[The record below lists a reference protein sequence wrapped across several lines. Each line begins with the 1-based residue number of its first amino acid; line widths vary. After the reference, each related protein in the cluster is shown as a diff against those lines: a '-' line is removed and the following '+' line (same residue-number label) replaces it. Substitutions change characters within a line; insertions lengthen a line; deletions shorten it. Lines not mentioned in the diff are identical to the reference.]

1 MTTHVDAGTDPRHR
15 TVDTDLRRRAAAVV
29 PNGMY
34 GHLDMR
40 TFPAIPQF
48 IARAR
53 GARLWDVDGNEYVD
67 LMCSWGPVILGH
79 ADPVVEEAAERQR
92 RQGDCLNGA
101 APVMVELAEALVRT
115 VAHADWAMFAKNGT
129 DATTMCCTIAR
140 AATGRDA
147 ILVAAGAYHGAAPW
161 CTPFPAGVTA
171 ADRANLL
178 HYRFNDI
185 ASIRAAV
192 GDETDHVA
200 AIIVS
205 PFRHDAGFDQ
215 DLVDPA
221 FARDVRAYC
230 DEIGA
235 ALILDDVRAGFR
247 LHHGGSW
254 EPLGVHPDLTPWS
267 KAIANGHPLAAVT
280 GTDRYREA
288 AGSIFVTGS
297 FWMGAVAMAAGLAT
311 LGELERRDAVAHM
324 SDVGGQLRT
333 GVLDS
338 ATRWGFDVTYTGPA
352 QMPNLAFRDDVD
364 HALAIAFSAEAQAR
378 GVYVHPKHNWFVSAA
393 MTSDDLDMALGGLD
407 GAFAALRA
415 RHPQHGAR

>member
-1 MTTHVDAGTDPRHR
+1 MTTELGANTDRR
-15 TVDTDLRRRAAAVV
+15 QRLIDTELRRRAHAVV

-34 GHLDMR
+34 GHLNMGAL
-40 TFPAIPQF
+40 PAIPQY
-48 IARAR
+48 IARSR

-79 ADPVVEEAAERQR
+79 ADPAVEEAAERQQ
-92 RQGDCLNGA
+92 RQGDCLNGPG
-101 APVMVELAEALVRT
+101 PVMVELAEAMVRT
-115 VAHADWAMFAKNGT
+115 VSNADWVMFAKNGT

-140 AATGRDA
+140 AATGRSM
-147 ILVAAGAYHGAAPW
+147 ILVAEGAYHGAAPW

-178 HYRFNDI
+178 QYQYNDVT
-185 ASIRAAV
+185 SIREAV
-192 GDETDHVA
+192 GEHAGDVA

-215 DLVDPA
+215 ELVDPS
-221 FARDVRAYC
+221 FARGVRAYC

-247 LHHGGSW
+247 LHHGHSW

-267 KAIANGHPLAAVT
+267 KAIANGYPLAAVT
-280 GTDRYREA
+280 GSDRYRDA

-297 FWMGAVAMAAGLAT
+297 FWMGAVAMAACLAT
-311 LGELERRDAVAHM
+311 LDELVRRDAVARM
-324 SDVGGQLRT
+324 RALGLQLRA
-333 GVLDS
+333 GVVDS
-338 ATRWGFDVTYTGPA
+338 AAKWGFDIRYTGPA
-352 QMPNLAFRDDVD
+352 QMPNLLFDNDTD
-364 HALAIAFSAEAQAR
+364 YELAVAFSAEAQAR
-378 GVYVHPKHNWFVSAA
+378 GVYVHPKHNWFVSSA
-393 MTSDDLDMALGGLD
+393 MSADDLDMALTGLD

-415 RHPQHGAR
+415 RYPRGTV

>member
-1 MTTHVDAGTDPRHR
+1 MTTTHTSVGNATDRRQRRIDTELRHR
-15 TVDTDLRRRAAAVV
+15 ARAVV
-29 PNGMY
+29 PGGMY
-34 GHLDMR
+34 GHLDMGAL
-40 TFPAIPQF
+40 PGIPQYV
-48 IARAR
+48 ARAR

-79 ADPVVEEAAERQR
+79 GDPVVEEAAERQR
-92 RQGDCLNGA
+92 RDGDCLNGP
-101 APVMVELAEALVRT
+101 APVMVELAEAMVE
-115 VAHADWAMFAKNGT
+115 AIEHADWVMFAKNGT

-140 AATGRDA
+140 AETGRA
-147 ILVAAGAYHGAAPW
+147 LILVAEGAYHGAAPW

-178 HYRFNDI
+178 YYRYNDV

-192 GDETDHVA
+192 GERGDDVA
-200 AIIVS
+200 AVIVS
-205 PFRHDAGFDQ
+205 PFRHDAGLNQ
-215 DLVDPA
+215 ELVDPA
-221 FARDVRAYC
+221 FAREVRAYC

-254 EPLGVHPDLTPWS
+254 EPLGVQPDLTPWS

-280 GTDRYREA
+280 GTDRFRDA
-288 AGSIFVTGS
+288 ASSVFVTGS

-311 LGELERRDAVAHM
+311 LTELARRDAVTTM
-324 SDVGGQLRT
+324 RDVGEQLRT
-333 GVLDS
+333 GILDS
-338 ATRWGFDVTYTGPA
+338 AGRWGFDVHYTGPA
-352 QMPNLAFRDDVD
+352 QMPNLLFANDT
-364 HALAIAFSAEAQAR
+364 HHELAVAFSAEAQAR

-393 MTSDDLDMALGGLD
+393 MTADDLDMALTGLD

-415 RHPQHGAR
+415 RAPR

>member
-1 MTTHVDAGTDPRHR
+1 MTTDIDVTADPRQR
-15 TVDTDLRRRAAAVV
+15 SADAELRRRARAVV

-34 GHLDMR
+34 GHQNMNA
-40 TFPAIPQF
+40 FPAIPQF
-48 IARAR
+48 IERAR

-79 ADPVVEEAAERQR
+79 HDPVVEDAAERQR
-92 RQGDCLNGA
+92 RQGDCLNGP
-101 APVMVELAEALVRT
+101 APIMVELAEAFVET
-115 VAHADWAMFAKNGT
+115 VADADWVMFAKNGT

-140 AATGRDA
+140 AETDRTM
-147 ILVAAGAYHGAAPW
+147 ILVAEGAYHGAAPW

-178 HYRFNDI
+178 HYQYNDV

-192 GDETDHVA
+192 GDRADDVA

-205 PFRHDAGFDQ
+205 PFRHDAGYDQ
-215 DLVDPA
+215 EFVDPT

-254 EPLGVHPDLTPWS
+254 EPLGVRADLTPWS

-280 GTDRYREA
+280 GTDRYRDA
-288 AGSIFVTGS
+288 AGGIFVTGS
-297 FWMGAVAMAAGLAT
+297 FWMGAVAMAASLAT
-311 LGELERRDAVAHM
+311 ITELARRDAVSRM
-324 SDVGGQLRT
+324 RDLGQQLRA
-333 GVLDS
+333 GIVDS
-338 ATRWGFDVTYTGPA
+338 AERWGFDVHYTGPA
-352 QMPNLAFRDDVD
+352 QMPNLLFANDSDYELSV
-364 HALAIAFSAEAQAR
+364 AFSAEAQAR

-393 MTSDDLDMALGGLD
+393 MTEGDLDMALTGLD
-407 GAFAALRA
+407 GAFGALRA
-415 RHPQHGAR
+415 RHPRP

>member
-1 MTTHVDAGTDPRHR
+1 MTTNIDVTTDRRQRDA
-15 TVDTDLRRRAAAVV
+15 DTELRRRAKAVV

-34 GHLDMR
+34 GHQNMNAL
-40 TFPAIPQF
+40 PAIPQY
-48 IARAR
+48 IARSR

-79 ADPVVEEAAERQR
+79 GDPVVEQAAERQR
-92 RQGDCLNGA
+92 RQGDCLNGP
-101 APVMVELAEALVRT
+101 APVMVELAEAMVAT
-115 VAHADWAMFAKNGT
+115 VADADWAMFAKNGT

-140 AATGRDA
+140 AATGRKM
-147 ILVAAGAYHGAAPW
+147 ILVAEGAYHGAAPW

-178 HYRFNDI
+178 QFQFNDI
-185 ASIRAAV
+185 ASIRAAA
-192 GDETDHVA
+192 GEHADDVA

-215 DLVDPA
+215 ELVDPT

-254 EPLGVHPDLTPWS
+254 EPLGVQVDLTPWS
-267 KAIANGHPLAAVT
+267 KSIANGYALAAVT
-280 GTDRYREA
+280 GTDRYRDA
-288 AGSIFVTGS
+288 AGGIFVTGS
-297 FWMGAVAMAAGLAT
+297 FWMGAVDMAAGLAT
-311 LGELERRDAVAHM
+311 ITELASRDAVSRM
-324 SDVGGQLRT
+324 RDLGQQLRT
-333 GVLDS
+333 GILQG
-338 ATRWGFDVTYTGPA
+338 ATRWGFDVHYTGPS
-352 QMPNLAFRDDVD
+352 QMPNLLFANDSDY
-364 HALAIAFSAEAQAR
+364 ALSVAFSAEAQAR

-393 MTSDDLDMALGGLD
+393 MTDADLDMALTGLD
-407 GAFAALRA
+407 GAFGALRA
-415 RHPQHGAR
+415 RYPQP

>member
-1 MTTHVDAGTDPRHR
+1 MTTDLNVGTDLRQR
-15 TVDTDLRRRAAAVV
+15 SADSELRRRAGAVV

-40 TFPAIPQF
+40 AFPAIPQY
-48 IARAR
+48 IARSR

-79 ADPVVEEAAERQR
+79 QDPAVEAAAEQQR
-92 RQGDCLNGA
+92 RQGDCVNGA
-101 APVMVELAEALVRT
+101 APVMVELAETLVRT
-115 VAHADWAMFAKNGT
+115 VAHADWVMFAKNGT

-140 AATGRDA
+140 AHTSRAM
-147 ILVAAGAYHGAAPW
+147 ILVARGAYHGAAPW

-178 HYRFNDI
+178 EYDYNDI

-192 GDETDHVA
+192 GEHADDVA

-215 DLVDPA
+215 ELVDPA
-221 FARDVRAYC
+221 FAREVRAYC
-230 DEIGA
+230 DTIGA

-267 KAIANGHPLAAVT
+267 KAIANGYPLAAVT
-280 GTDRYREA
+280 GTDRYRDA

-311 LGELERRDAVAHM
+311 ITELGSRDAVARM
-324 SDVGGQLRT
+324 REVGLQLSS
-333 GVLDS
+333 GIADS
-338 ATRWGFDVTYTGPA
+338 ASRWGFDIHYTGPA
-352 QMPNLAFRDDVD
+352 QMPNLLFVDDTD
-364 HALAIAFSAEAQAR
+364 YQLATAFSAEAQAR

-393 MTSDDLDMALGGLD
+393 TTPDDLDMALTGLD
-407 GAFAALRA
+407 GAFAALRQ
-415 RHPQHGAR
+415 RHPRA

>member
-1 MTTHVDAGTDPRHR
+1 MTTDLNVGTDLRHR
-15 TVDTDLRRRAAAVV
+15 SADSELRRRAGAVV

-40 TFPAIPQF
+40 AFPAIPQY
-48 IARAR
+48 IARSR

-79 ADPVVEEAAERQR
+79 LDPAVEAAAEQQR
-92 RQGDCLNGA
+92 RRGDCVNGA
-101 APVMVELAEALVRT
+101 APVMVDLAETMVRS
-115 VAHADWAMFAKNGT
+115 VAHADWVMFAKNGT

-140 AATGRDA
+140 AHTNRAL
-147 ILVAAGAYHGAAPW
+147 ILVAKGAYHGAAPW

-178 HYRFNDI
+178 EYDYNDI
-185 ASIRAAV
+185 ASVRAAI
-192 GDETDHVA
+192 GEKADEVA

-215 DLVDPA
+215 ELVDPS
-221 FARDVRAYC
+221 FAREVRAYC
-230 DEIGA
+230 DTIGA

-254 EPLGVHPDLTPWS
+254 EPLGVQPDLTPWS
-267 KAIANGHPLAAVT
+267 KAIANGYPLAAVT
-280 GTDRYREA
+280 GTDRYRDA

-311 LGELERRDAVAHM
+311 ITELGSRDAVARM
-324 SDVGGQLRT
+324 REVGLQLSS
-333 GVLDS
+333 GIADS
-338 ATRWGFDVTYTGPA
+338 ASRWGFDIHYTGPA
-352 QMPNLAFRDDVD
+352 QMPNLLFVNDTDYQ
-364 HALAIAFSAEAQAR
+364 LATAFSAEAQAR

-393 MTSDDLDMALGGLD
+393 TTPDDLDMALTGLD
-407 GAFAALRA
+407 GAFAALRQ
-415 RHPQHGAR
+415 RHPRA

>member
-1 MTTHVDAGTDPRHR
+1 MSIETGIITDRR
-15 TVDTDLRRRAAAVV
+15 QRSVDTELRRRANAVV

-34 GHLDMR
+34 GHQNMNAL
-40 TFPAIPQF
+40 PAIPQY

-79 ADPVVEEAAERQR
+79 DDPVVELAAERQR
-92 RQGDCLNGA
+92 RQGDCLNGPG
-101 APVMVELAEALVRT
+101 PVMVELAEAMVET
-115 VAHADWAMFAKNGT
+115 VPSADWVMFAKNGT

-140 AATGRDA
+140 AETKRKT
-147 ILVAAGAYHGAAPW
+147 ILVADGAYHGAAPW

-171 ADRANLL
+171 EDRANLL
-178 HYRFNDI
+178 HYQYNDV

-192 GDETDHVA
+192 GERADDVA
-200 AIIVS
+200 AIFVS

-215 DLVDPA
+215 ELVDPT

-247 LHHGGSW
+247 LHHGNSW
-254 EPLGVHPDLTPWS
+254 DPLGVYPDLTPWS
-267 KAIANGHPLAAVT
+267 KSIANGYPLAAVT
-280 GTDRYREA
+280 GTDRYRDA

-311 LGELERRDAVAHM
+311 LTELGSRNAVARMHEL
-324 SDVGGQLRT
+324 GQQLRS
-333 GVLDS
+333 GVVDS
-338 ATRWGFDVTYTGPA
+338 ADRWGFDIRYTGPS
-352 QMPNLAFRDDVD
+352 QMPNLLFAND
-364 HALAIAFSAEAQAR
+364 AGYELAVAFSAEAQAR

-393 MTSDDLDMALGGLD
+393 MTADDMDMALTGLD
-407 GAFAALRA
+407 GAFAALHTRY
-415 RHPQHGAR
+415 PHGAV

>member
-1 MTTHVDAGTDPRHR
+1 MTTQIDPTTDQRR
-15 TVDTDLRRRAAAVV
+15 RSVDTELRRRASAVV

-34 GHLDMR
+34 GHLNMN
-40 TFPAIPQF
+40 TLPAIPQF
-48 IARAR
+48 IARSK

-79 ADPVVEEAAERQR
+79 DDPVVEEAAERQR

-101 APVMVELAEALVRT
+101 APIMVELAEAVVQT
-115 VAHADWAMFAKNGT
+115 VTHADWVMFAKNGT

-140 AATGRDA
+140 AATDRKM
-147 ILVAAGAYHGAAPW
+147 ILVAEKAYHGAAPW
-161 CTPFPAGVTA
+161 CTPLPVGVTA
-171 ADRANLL
+171 EDRANLL
-178 HYRFNDI
+178 QYQYNDL
-185 ASIRAAV
+185 ASIRQVV
-192 GDETDHVA
+192 GERAGEIA

-215 DLVDPA
+215 ELADPT
-221 FARDVRAYC
+221 FAHGVRAYC

-247 LHHGGSW
+247 LHHGSSW
-254 EPLGVHPDLTPWS
+254 DPLGVQPDLTPWS
-267 KAIANGHPLAAVT
+267 KSIANGYPLAMVT

-311 LGELERRDAVAHM
+311 LTELALRDAVTRM
-324 SDVGGQLRT
+324 RDVGVQLRT
-333 GVLDS
+333 GITDS
-338 ATRWGFDVTYTGPA
+338 AATWGFDIHYTGPV
-352 QMPNLAFRDDVD
+352 QMPNLLFANDVD
-364 HALAIAFSAEAQAR
+364 YELSTAFSAEAQAR

-393 MTSDDLDMALGGLD
+393 MTPDDLDMALTGLD
-407 GAFAALRA
+407 GAFAALRH
-415 RHPQHGAR
+415 RQPHRD

>member
-1 MTTHVDAGTDPRHR
+1 VNTTNTELGVTTDRRQRSVDAE
-15 TVDTDLRRRAAAVV
+15 LRSRARAVV

-34 GHLDMR
+34 GHLNMSAL
-40 TFPAIPQF
+40 PAIPQF
-48 IARAR
+48 VERAR

-79 ADPVVEEAAERQR
+79 DDPVVEEAAERQR
-92 RQGDCLNGA
+92 RRGDCLNGP
-101 APVMVELAEALVRT
+101 APIMVELAETMVDT
-115 VAHADWAMFAKNGT
+115 ISGADWVMFAKNGT

-140 AATGRDA
+140 AETGRA
-147 ILVAAGAYHGAAPW
+147 TILVAKGAYHGAAPW

-178 HYRFNDI
+178 QYDYNDI
-185 ASIRAAV
+185 ASVRAAV
-192 GDETDHVA
+192 GERAADVA
-200 AIIVS
+200 AIIAS

-215 DLVDPA
+215 ELVDPT
-221 FARDVRAYC
+221 FARDLRAYC

-254 EPLGVHPDLTPWS
+254 EPLGVEPDLTPWS
-267 KAIANGHPLAAVT
+267 KSIANGHALAAVT
-280 GTDRYREA
+280 GTDRYRDA
-288 AGSIFVTGS
+288 AGGIFVTGS

-311 LGELERRDAVAHM
+311 IHELARRDAVARM
-324 SDVGGQLRT
+324 RDLGGQLRA
-333 GVLDS
+333 GVTDS
-338 ATRWGFDVTYTGPA
+338 AAAWGFDIRYTGPD
-352 QMPNLAFRDDVD
+352 QMPNLLFDNDTD
-364 HALAIAFSAEAQAR
+364 YELAVAFSAEAQAR

-393 MTSDDLDMALGGLD
+393 MTSDDLDMALTGID

-415 RHPQHGAR
+415 RYPR

>member
-1 MTTHVDAGTDPRHR
+1 MTADLSLIPDRRARDADAE
-15 TVDTDLRRRAAAVV
+15 LRRRAKAVV

-34 GHLDMR
+34 GHMNMNTL
-40 TFPAIPQF
+40 PAIPQY
-48 IARAR
+48 IARSS

-79 ADPVVEEAAERQR
+79 NDPVVEEAAERQR
-92 RQGDCLNGA
+92 RLGDCLNGP
-101 APVMVELAEALVRT
+101 APVMVELAEALVQT
-115 VAHADWAMFAKNGT
+115 VTGADWAMFAKNGT

-140 AATGRDA
+140 AQTGRA
-147 ILVAAGAYHGAAPW
+147 MILVAEGAYHGAAPW

-178 HYRFNDI
+178 QYQYNDI
-185 ASIRAAV
+185 ASIRAAAE
-192 GDETDHVA
+192 GHTDDIA

-215 DLVDPA
+215 ELVDPA
-221 FARDVRAYC
+221 FAQAVRAYC

-247 LHHGGSW
+247 LHHGNSW
-254 EPLGVHPDLTPWS
+254 DPLGVHPDLTPWS

-280 GTDRYREA
+280 GTDRFRDA

-311 LGELERRDAVAHM
+311 LAELARRDAVSRM
-324 SDVGGQLRT
+324 RDLGVQLQA
-333 GVLDS
+333 GIAGS
-338 ATRWGFDVTYTGPA
+338 ADRWGFDLHYTGPA
-352 QMPNLAFRDDVD
+352 QMPNLLFANDIDY
-364 HALAIAFSAEAQAR
+364 ALATAFSAEAQAR
-378 GVYVHPKHNWFVSAA
+378 GVFVHPKHNWFVSAA
-393 MTSDDLDMALGGLD
+393 LTDDDLDMALTGLD

-415 RHPQHGAR
+415 RYPHGVS

>member
-1 MTTHVDAGTDPRHR
+1 VTTEIDVTPDRRQRSA
-15 TVDTDLRRRAAAVV
+15 DTELRRRANAVV

-34 GHLDMR
+34 GHQNMNAL
-40 TFPAIPQF
+40 PAIPQY
-48 IARAR
+48 IARSR

-79 ADPVVEEAAERQR
+79 GDPVVEEAAERQR
-92 RQGDCLNGA
+92 QQGDCLNGP
-101 APVMVELAEALVRT
+101 APIMVELAEALVET
-115 VAHADWAMFAKNGT
+115 VEAADWAMFAKNGT

-140 AATGRDA
+140 AESNRKM
-147 ILVAAGAYHGAAPW
+147 ILVAEGAYHGAAPW

-178 HYRFNDI
+178 QFQFNDI

-192 GDETDHVA
+192 GEQANDIA

-215 DLVDPA
+215 ELVDPT

-230 DEIGA
+230 DQIGA

-254 EPLGVHPDLTPWS
+254 EPLGVQPDLTPWS
-267 KAIANGHPLAAVT
+267 KSIANGYPLAAVT
-280 GTDRYREA
+280 GTDRYRDA
-288 AGSIFVTGS
+288 AGGIFVTGS

-311 LGELERRDAVAHM
+311 ITELADRDAVSRM
-324 SDVGGQLRT
+324 RDLGQQLRT
-333 GVLDS
+333 GIVDS
-338 ATRWGFDVTYTGPA
+338 AARWGFDVHYTGPA
-352 QMPNLAFRDDVD
+352 QMPNLLFANDIDYSLSV
-364 HALAIAFSAEAQAR
+364 AFSAEAQAR

-393 MTSDDLDMALGGLD
+393 MTADDLDMALTGLD
-407 GAFAALRA
+407 GAFGALAAR
-415 RHPQHGAR
+415 RPHQ

>member
-1 MTTHVDAGTDPRHR
+1 VTTNIQVASDRRQRSA
-15 TVDTDLRRRAAAVV
+15 DTELRRRADVVV

-34 GHLDMR
+34 GHQNMNVL
-40 TFPAIPQF
+40 PAIPQF
-48 IARAR
+48 IARAQ

-79 ADPVVEEAAERQR
+79 GDAVVEEAAEHQR
-92 RQGDCLNGA
+92 RQGDCLNGP
-101 APVMVELAEALVRT
+101 APVMVELAEAMVET
-115 VAHADWAMFAKNGT
+115 VKDADWAMFAKNGT

-140 AATGRDA
+140 AATDRNM
-147 ILVAAGAYHGAAPW
+147 ILVAEGAYHGAAPW

-178 HYRFNDI
+178 QYRYNDI

-192 GDETDHVA
+192 GEHRDDVA

-215 DLVDPA
+215 ELVDPT

-254 EPLGVHPDLTPWS
+254 EPLGVPVDLTPWS
-267 KAIANGHPLAAVT
+267 KAIANGYALAAVT
-280 GTDRYREA
+280 GTDRYRDA
-288 AGSIFVTGS
+288 AGGIFVTGS
-297 FWMGAVAMAAGLAT
+297 FWMGAVDMAAGLAT
-311 LGELERRDAVAHM
+311 IAELGRRDAVSRM
-324 SDVGGQLRT
+324 QGLGQQLRT
-333 GVLDS
+333 GIVDS
-338 ATRWGFDVTYTGPA
+338 AARWGFDVRYTGPA
-352 QMPNLAFRDDVD
+352 QMPNLLFANDVD
-364 HALAIAFSAEAQAR
+364 YEMSVAFSAEAQAR

-393 MTSDDLDMALGGLD
+393 MTDGDLDMALTGLD
-407 GAFAALRA
+407 GAFGALRA
-415 RHPQHGAR
+415 RYPQP

>member
-1 MTTHVDAGTDPRHR
+1 MTTNIDVTTDRR
-15 TVDTDLRRRAAAVV
+15 QRGADTELRRRAKAVV

-34 GHLDMR
+34 GHQNMNAL
-40 TFPAIPQF
+40 PAIPQY
-48 IARAR
+48 IARSR

-79 ADPVVEEAAERQR
+79 GDPVVEQAAERQR
-92 RQGDCLNGA
+92 RQGDCLNGP
-101 APVMVELAEALVRT
+101 APVMVELAEAM
-115 VAHADWAMFAKNGT
+115 VANVADADWAMFAKNGT

-140 AATGRDA
+140 AATGRKM
-147 ILVAAGAYHGAAPW
+147 ILVAEGAYHGAAPW

-178 HYRFNDI
+178 QFQFNDI
-185 ASIRAAV
+185 ASIRAAA
-192 GDETDHVA
+192 GEHADDVA

-215 DLVDPA
+215 ELVDPT

-254 EPLGVHPDLTPWS
+254 EPLGVQVDLTPWS
-267 KAIANGHPLAAVT
+267 KSIANGYALAAVT
-280 GTDRYREA
+280 GTDRYRDA
-288 AGSIFVTGS
+288 AGGIFVTGS
-297 FWMGAVAMAAGLAT
+297 FWMGAVDMAAGLAT
-311 LGELERRDAVAHM
+311 ITELASRDAVSRM
-324 SDVGGQLRT
+324 RDLGQQLRT
-333 GVLDS
+333 GILDG
-338 ATRWGFDVTYTGPA
+338 ATRWGFDVHYTGPS
-352 QMPNLAFRDDVD
+352 QMPNLLFANDSDY
-364 HALAIAFSAEAQAR
+364 ALSVAFSAEAQAR

-393 MTSDDLDMALGGLD
+393 MTDADLDMALTGLD
-407 GAFAALRA
+407 GAFGALRA
-415 RHPQHGAR
+415 RYPQP